1 MQLSNKNENSVRRSP
16 RQSMASKKE
25 ETTNRRIQVQV
36 IMVSTSTQTCNEPTV
51 KVQSEK
57 LLREVTPKVE
67 AKILNRGDVFSF
79 SGEFQEV

>member
-1 MQLSNKNENSVRRSP
+1 
-16 RQSMASKKE
+16 
-25 ETTNRRIQVQV
+25 
-36 IMVSTSTQTCNEPTV
+36 MVSTSTQTCNEPTV

-57 LLREVTPKVE
+57 LLREVTPKKE